1 MSWQVPDAWRPRVDA
16 VARPAFGALPPR
28 LAALA
33 LAVPRGARVVDIGT
47 DHGLLCAALVDGAR
61 SGGAHAAHVCAVDI
75 SREALAGARQNLAL
89 AVAAGCAEVL
99 LGDGFA
105 VVSPGAYDCAVLA
118 GMGAR
123 NTLAILARGFE
134 SGHTPE
140 RIVVQ
145 ALAGE
150 HSVRAELCAA
160 GYALVDE
167 QLTADGRRLFL
178 TLVFERRAQPTVLV
192 DDVALY
198 VGPLLSMQRSPLL
211 EAWLAIQAEWLS
223 EKVAQLTAR
232 DDEHART
239 ARRRLAAIHAAAQ
252 RAAPG
257 PS

>member
-1 MSWQVPDAWRPRVDA
+1 MSWQVPDAWRSRVDA
-16 VARPAFGALPPR
+16 VARPAFGSLPAR

-61 SGGAHAAHVCAVDI
+61 AAHVCAVDI
-75 SREALAGARQNLAL
+75 SREALAGARQSLAP
-89 AVAAGCAEVL
+89 AVAAGRAEVL

-105 VVSPGAYDCAVLA
+105 VVSPGSYDCAVLA

-123 NTLAILARGFE
+123 NTLAILARGFQA
-134 SGHTPE
+134 GHTPE

-178 TLVFERRAQPTVLV
+178 TLVFERSAQPTVLV

-198 VGPLLSMQRSPLL
+198 VGPLLSMQRGALL

-232 DDEHART
+232 DDQHART
-239 ARRRLAAIHAAAQ
+239 ARRRLAAIQAVAR
-252 RAAPG
+252 RADPG
-257 PS
+257 TS